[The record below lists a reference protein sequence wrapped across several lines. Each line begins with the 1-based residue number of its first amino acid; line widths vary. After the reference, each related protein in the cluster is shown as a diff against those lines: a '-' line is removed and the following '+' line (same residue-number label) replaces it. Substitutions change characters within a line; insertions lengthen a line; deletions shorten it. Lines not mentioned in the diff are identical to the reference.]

1 MIKQQHDMKKAFTGM
16 SGPYVLKDEYCS
28 AKVLQ
33 EFWCLPISKRTQV
46 LEKMSTLQMK
56 GPNGDQ
62 QRSEFKNIDKLIS
75 IFDKPHVDAI
85 KEKVQRIL
93 NGNIRRGFDGVK
105 SRLVSSDSRQQPHVI
120 LNPGMQRYVCG
131 TPCFQFQTFKICSH
145 TLAVAAD
152 NNELSQFIAYFIETY
167 RSPNLAAAA
176 TANVSRHSGKKPGQ
190 TSRKRKAT
198 PVASS
203 ALNNRP
209 TLKEVLANTPSD
221 NSLLLYSA
229 KSCSD

>member
-1 MIKQQHDMKKAFTGM
+1 MLSCEKQHCKGGQGGWESHAKRLNFIICGRNVRCPHNVCQDCSIAQVVGDIKELMIKQQHDMKKAFTGM

-176 TANVSRHSGKKPGQ
+176 TA
-190 TSRKRKAT
+190 
-198 PVASS
+198 
-203 ALNNRP
+203 
-209 TLKEVLANTPSD
+209 
-221 NSLLLYSA
+221 
-229 KSCSD
+229 